1 MPEGHKAERARARK
15 QNIAAGIG
23 DESGR
28 IVRVKAAVNL
38 SKCVHCQKELT
49 ITKSNTELKVHSENK
64 HNMCIEACFPGAEA
78 IAADLQKVAGK
89 GKESKALPAK
99 GKKKKE
105 SKEDLD
111 ALFAVG
117 MSGGPGSKKK
127 RGKK

>member
-23 DESGR
+23 DENGR
-28 IVRVKAAVNL
+28 IVRVKAAAPV
-38 SKCVHCQKELT
+38 SKCIHCQKELT

-64 HNMCIEACFPGAEA
+64 HKMCIEACFPGAEA
-78 IAADLQKVAGK
+78 IAADLQKVGGK
-89 GKESKALPAK
+89 GKESKAQPAK

-117 MSGGPGSKKK
+117 MSGGPGAKKK
-127 RGKK
+127 KGKK